1 MFGVKDHFISHNVPT
16 YLHLKSDELRV
27 KFVNEFNENERKS
40 LVQAVLKKNEK
51 WKNGDVHEIITF
63 STPTRWKNVDDR

>member
-27 KFVNEFNENERKS
+27 KFVNELNNIKRVF
-40 LVQAVLKKNEK
+40 VQSWLHIRISVAYL
-51 WKNGDVHEIITF
+51 
-63 STPTRWKNVDDR
+63 S

>member
-16 YLHLKSDELRV
+16 YLHLNRDELRV

-40 LVQAVLKKNEK
+40 LVQAVLKKNE
-51 WKNGDVHEIITF
+51 NGKMGT
-63 STPTRWKNVDDR
+63 SMKL

>member
-27 KFVNEFNENERKS
+27 KFVNELNENERKS

-51 WKNGDVHEIITF
+51 WKNRE
-63 STPTRWKNVDDR
+63 K